1 MLSYTLSSPLL
12 SALLACLILP
22 IEGFTKD
29 NFIRHRSSANMFAWL
44 TGTDTTPPAFL
55 EIRSSKWLI
64 ISTVAAAVFTDVFL
78 YGIIVPVLPFA
89 LSGRA
94 GIPEDNVQSM
104 ISVLLAVYGGALLI
118 GAPIC
123 GWVADRFD
131 SRRWSFMVGL
141 LALAGSTI
149 FLVVGNSLGLI
160 VVGRILQGLSA
171 AVVWVVGLALLQDT
185 VGSESIGEAMGFVG
199 IAMSLA
205 YLLGP
210 LLGGIVFDSAGYYA
224 VFAMAFALLGIDAI
238 LRLLM
243 IERSVAAKWGKE
255 APEVITAAEH
265 KGDTNDHKADP
276 EYDTPEI
283 ETPAVTHERRR
294 LPRVFSLLASYRLD
308 AALFGCFIS
317 AALLT
322 SFDSILPLYVKELW
336 GWDSVGAGLIFLAVT
351 IPSFTGPFV
360 GKYADKHGVRWLAT
374 TGFIFTGPCFILMRL
389 VDHEGIRQKVLLC
402 ALLALIGLGVTLSL
416 TPLMAEVSYAV
427 DAQGA
432 KRPAG
437 FFGKNGAFAQAYG
450 LFNMAYAGGTMIG
463 PLLAGLVKEIAGW
476 GTATLVL
483 GCVSFVCVLPTVIW
497 CGGSIFK
504 LRKRQKAEKIA
515 EAEAEKP
522 RKASPISSTSASSE
536 MNV

>member
-1 MLSYTLSSPLL
+1 
-12 SALLACLILP
+12 
-22 IEGFTKD
+22 
-29 NFIRHRSSANMFAWL
+29 MFAWL
-44 TGTDTTPPAFL
+44 TGTTTTPPAFL

-94 GIPEDNVQSM
+94 GIEKNEVQSM

-118 GAPIC
+118 GAPVC

-149 FLVVGNSLGLI
+149 FLVVGNSLALI

-185 VGSESIGEAMGFVG
+185 VGSDSIGQAMGYVG

-210 LLGGIVFDSAGYYA
+210 LLGGIVFNRFVISMITTRVTLILTYSHSAGYNA

-243 IERSVAAKWGKE
+243 IEKSVAANWGAE
-255 APEVITAAEH
+255 APEVITDVEH
-265 KGDTNDHKADP
+265 KGSTEDHKADP
-276 EYDTPEI
+276 ECHTPEI
-283 ETPAVTHERRR
+283 ETPAVTPGKRR
-294 LPRVFSLLASYRLD
+294 LPTVFSLLASYRLD

-322 SFDSILPLYVKELW
+322 SFDSILPLYVNQLW
-336 GWDSVGAGLIFLAVT
+336 GWDSIGAGLIFLAVT
-351 IPSFTGPFV
+351 IPSFAGPFI
-360 GKYADKHGVRWLAT
+360 GEYADKHGVRWLAT
-374 TGFIFTGPCFILMRL
+374 TGFIITAPCFILMRL

-450 LFNMAYAGGTMIG
+450 LFNMAYAGPFCFMSFRFCTRQLLTNYRWHYDWTITGGIG
-463 PLLAGLVKEIAGW
+463 QGESWMGYCDTRTRMCLIRLRHPNSNLVWRIYLQVEEKTEGRK
-476 GTATLVL
+476 G
-483 GCVSFVCVLPTVIW
+483 S
-497 CGGSIFK
+497 GGGRVQEDNSN
-504 LRKRQKAEKIA
+504 LEY
-515 EAEAEKP
+515 ECE
-522 RKASPISSTSASSE
+522 
-536 MNV
+536 

>member
-1 MLSYTLSSPLL
+1 
-12 SALLACLILP
+12 
-22 IEGFTKD
+22 
-29 NFIRHRSSANMFAWL
+29 MFAWL
-44 TGTDTTPPAFL
+44 TGTETTPPAFL
-55 EIRSSKWLI
+55 EIRSSKVLI

-89 LSGRA
+89 LSDRA
-94 GIPEDNVQSM
+94 GIAQDNVQSM

-141 LALAGSTI
+141 LALAGSTV
-149 FLVVGNSLGLI
+149 FLVAGNSLALI

-185 VGSESIGEAMGFVG
+185 VGSEAIGQAMGYVG

-210 LLGGIVFDSAGYYA
+210 LLGGIVFESAGYYA
-224 VFAMAFALLGIDAI
+224 VFAMAFGLLGIDAI
-238 LRLLM
+238 LRLIM
-243 IERSVAAKWGKE
+243 IEKKVARKWLGAEAVEVSVDD
-255 APEVITAAEH
+255 EH
-265 KGDTNDHKADP
+265 KGSTDDHKAGP
-276 EYDTPEI
+276 TYHTPEV
-283 ETPAVTHERRR
+283 ETPAVTPDKRK
-294 LPRVFSLLASYRLD
+294 LPRVCSLLASYRLD

-317 AALLT
+317 ACLLT
-322 SFDSILPLYVKELW
+322 SFDSILPLYVNELW
-336 GWDSVGAGLIFLAVT
+336 DWNSVGAGLIFLAVT
-351 IPSFTGPFV
+351 IPSFIGPLV
-360 GKYADKHGVRWLAT
+360 GGYVDKHGSRWLAT
-374 TGFIFTGPCFILMRL
+374 AGFIITGPCFILMRL

-402 ALLALIGLGVTLSL
+402 ALLAVIGLGVTLSL

-427 DAQGA
+427 EAQGA

-450 LFNMAYAGGTMIG
+450 LFNMAYAGGTMVG
-463 PLLAGLVKEIAGW
+463 PLLAGLVKERAGW

-483 GCVSFVCVLPTVIW
+483 GCVSLICVIPTVIW

-504 LRKRQKAEKIA
+504 LRRKQRVEKREKSN
-515 EAEAEKP
+515 P
-522 RKASPISSTSASSE
+522 NSSTSASSE
-536 MNV
+536 VDV